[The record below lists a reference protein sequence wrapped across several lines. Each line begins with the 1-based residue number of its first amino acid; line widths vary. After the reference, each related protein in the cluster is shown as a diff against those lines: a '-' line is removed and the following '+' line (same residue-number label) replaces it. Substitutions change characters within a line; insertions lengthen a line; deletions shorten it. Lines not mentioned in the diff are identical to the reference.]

1 MTAKRELWILLAMF
15 ILPIALGT
23 LFYYL
28 GPKHFSEN
36 TVNYGELVQPII
48 ATEKEDFIVD
58 GNDSFEGVW
67 TLTYVTNSCGGLCN
81 IAVKDMGT
89 IRTLMNDEMRR
100 IQTAVI
106 ITDGSK
112 PVAVNDKVV
121 SAVIIS
127 QTISQ
132 RLSLYSKRAI
142 FLIDPI
148 GNIMMYYEP
157 EEIDIKRAVKDLKR
171 LLKYSRIG

>member
-23 LFYYL
+23 LFYFL
-28 GPKHFSEN
+28 NPKYFSEN

-48 ATEKEDFIVD
+48 ATEKEDLIID
-58 GNDSFEGVW
+58 GNGSFEGIW
-67 TLTYVTNSCGGLCN
+67 TLAYVANSCGSPCN
-81 IAVKDMGT
+81 RAVKDMGT

-106 ITDGSK
+106 IADGLMPTDISGK
-112 PVAVNDKVV
+112 IV

>member
-23 LFYYL
+23 LFFYL
-28 GPKHFSEN
+28 GPKYFSEN

-81 IAVKDMGT
+81 IAVKDMQT

-100 IQTAVI
+100 VQTAVI
-106 ITDGSK
+106 ISDGSM
-112 PVAVNDKVV
+112 PFDVNGKIV
-121 SAVIIS
+121 SAVIANEK
-127 QTISQ
+127 ISQ
-132 RLSLYSKRAI
+132 RLSVYSERAI

-148 GNIMMYYEP
+148 GNIMMYYQP
-157 EEIDIKRAVKDLKR
+157 EGVDIKRVVKDLKR

>member
-28 GPKHFSEN
+28 SPKYFSES

-48 ATEKEDFIVD
+48 VTQKEDFAID
-58 GNDSFEGVW
+58 GGGSFEGLW
-67 TLTYVTNSCGGLCN
+67 TLAYVSNKCEILCSK
-81 IAVKDMGT
+81 AVKDMET
-89 IRTLMNDEMRR
+89 IRVLMNDEMRR

-106 ITDGSK
+106 IADGSMPTDISGK
-112 PVAVNDKVV
+112 IV

>member
-23 LFYYL
+23 LFYFL
-28 GPKHFSEN
+28 NPKYFSEN

-48 ATEKEDFIVD
+48 ATEKEDLIID
-58 GNDSFEGVW
+58 GNGSFEGIW
-67 TLTYVTNSCGGLCN
+67 TLAYVANSCGSPCN
-81 IAVKDMGT
+81 RAVKDMGT

-106 ITDGSK
+106 IADGSK
-112 PVAVNDKVV
+112 PAAVNGKVV
-121 SAVIIS
+121 SAVIAS

-132 RLSLYSKRAI
+132 RLRVYSERAI

-148 GNIMMYYEP
+148 GNIMMYYQP
-157 EEIDIKRAVKDLKR
+157 EGVDIKRVVKDLKR

>member
-28 GPKHFSEN
+28 SPKYFSES

-48 ATEKEDFIVD
+48 VTQKEDFTID
-58 GNDSFEGVW
+58 GGGSFEGLW
-67 TLTYVTNSCGGLCN
+67 TLAYVSNKCETLCSKT
-81 IAVKDMGT
+81 VKDMET
-89 IRTLMNDEMRR
+89 VRVLMNDEMRR
-100 IQTAVI
+100 IQTAVV
-106 ITDGSK
+106 T
-112 PVAVNDKVV
+112 PNDSRPTNLNGKVLSV
-121 SAVIIS
+121 YIANFALF
-127 QTISQ
+127 Q
-132 RLSLYSKRAI
+132 RLNSFGEEAI

-157 EEIDIKRAVKDLKR
+157 EEIDIKRVVKDLKR